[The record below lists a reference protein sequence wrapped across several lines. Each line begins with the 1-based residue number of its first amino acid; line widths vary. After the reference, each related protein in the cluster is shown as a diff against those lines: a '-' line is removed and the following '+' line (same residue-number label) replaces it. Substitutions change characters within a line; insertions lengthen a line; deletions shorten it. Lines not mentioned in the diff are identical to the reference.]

1 MIDLTKIRFVLVE
14 TSHGGN
20 IGAAARAMKTMGLS
34 DLALVRPCRFKTYE
48 CYARASGAD
57 GILDNALVCDS
68 LSDAVSDCSQVIGTS
83 ARLRSLR
90 WPEYSPREMGDVIR
104 TTGND
109 ATVAIVFGRER
120 SGLTNEELEQCS
132 SLVVIPAE
140 SDFSSLNIAAAV
152 QVLAYEMRVALC
164 ADSVQESISL
174 TTGASPLGSSTS
186 DPPVDV
192 VTTPEQPAT
201 HADLD
206 GMYRHLES
214 TMANIGYLNPEN
226 PRMMMTRFRRLFNR
240 AGLAKN
246 EVQMLRGL
254 AAALDKA
261 ARRQTSQIKRLH
273 SNNSS

>member
-1 MIDLTKIRFVLVE
+1 VIDLTKIRFVLVE

-48 CYARASGAD
+48 CYAR
-57 GILDNALVCDS
+57 
-68 LSDAVSDCSQVIGTS
+68 